1 MRRTRLRRLRRL
13 SPALFAL
20 RDSGRGTTPCPP
32 QVRAWRSLAW
42 PAPRPLVA
50 LVLLT
55 AVALLLSACGHTG
68 RSVSNERRLD
78 DALKDC
84 RAKHQRVQ
92 LIGANGTTGQQG
104 GYTNIQDS
112 SGQRQLEMSNP
123 AGNGAGWY
131 RCVS

>member
-1 MRRTRLRRLRRL
+1 MKHPPERLRRFPPL
-13 SPALFAL
+13 SSRFAL
-20 RDSGRGTTPCPP
+20 RVGGQRRCPP

-92 LIGANGTTGQQG
+92 LFGANGTTGQQG